1 MMREPFNSRYFPLIF
16 IPIAFLFTLV
26 YSWATSPLYLG
37 DGLDSS
43 IFKTIGLGMV
53 QGQMPYTDLFDHKG
67 GILFLIQALGW
78 LILPGRWGL
87 FAVQVV
93 FLSVTLFFMFR
104 TACLY
109 LDEKKGFLATLSGLF
124 LYVLFM
130 ESGNQCE
137 SYALPFMAMSLYL
150 ALKFT
155 RNSQD
160 STHPLLYS
168 LVYGISFAFI
178 FWIRPNDAVSQVG
191 SIMAGIFILLIV
203 RKQFK
208 NAILNALVFLAGC
221 AVVTTPLMVYFE
233 SRDCLLPLLDGTF
246 LYNLKYV
253 SDNGLPSAQMILMP
267 SFIFGFL
274 IWMSVKRDNKDMAFI
289 FIPMLIL
296 TLMFIGKR
304 DYAHY
309 LIIIVPAAVVMFSMV
324 IREKWRIFM
333 GILILAIAIA
343 SVRQHKYVFKSFET
357 RDQIER
363 FYTQTRRI
371 ISNVPENERSQIWN
385 LNLLTASNDDSPNV
399 ISTLGAMLDSR
410 VTPCNRIF
418 VYFHVETFGKEETAA
433 ANMPKWILADPTCN
447 QFEEHEEFLRENY
460 TIIDSTD
467 GSCTGDMTLYKR
479 IER

>member
-1 MMREPFNSRYFPLIF
+1 MKKLFENRWFPLIF
-16 IPIAFLFTLV
+16 IPIAFMFTLI

-37 DGLDSS
+37 EGLDSS
-43 IFKTIGLGMV
+43 IFRTIGLGMT
-53 QGQMPYTDLFDHKG
+53 QGKMPYTDLFDHKG

-78 LILPGRWGL
+78 IVVPGRWGL
-87 FAVQVV
+87 FLVQVA

-104 TACLY
+104 TACLFI
-109 LDEKKGFLATLSGLF
+109 DKKKGFLATLAGLF

-137 SYALPFMAMSLYL
+137 GYALPFISISLYL
-150 ALKFT
+150 ALKYT
-155 RNSQD
+155 RD
-160 STHPLLYS
+160 AERTLHPLSYS

-178 FWIRPNDAVSQVG
+178 FWIRPNDAVAQVG
-191 SIMAGIFILLIV
+191 SIMAGIFILQLV

-221 AVVTTPLMVYFE
+221 AVITLPLMSYFA

-246 LYNLKYV
+246 LYNLKYA
-253 SDNGLPSAQMILMP
+253 SDNGFPSGQMILMP
-267 SFIFGFL
+267 SFIYGLL
-274 IWMSVKRDNKDMAFI
+274 IWMSIKRDRKDMIFV

-309 LIIIVPAAVVMFSMV
+309 LIIIVPSALVVFSMT
-324 IREKWRIFM
+324 IKEKWKIFM
-333 GILILAIAIA
+333 GILLLTITIA

-357 RDQIER
+357 REQIEQ

-371 ISNVPENERSQIWN
+371 ISNVPISERSQIWN

-399 ISTLGAMLDSR
+399 VSALGAMLDSK
-410 VTPCNRIF
+410 VTPCNRVF
-418 VYFHVETFGKEETAA
+418 VYFHVETFGEEETVN

-447 QFEEHEEFLRENY
+447 QFEDYEAFLSENY
-460 TIIDSTD
+460 AIVDATD
-467 GSCTGDMTLYKR
+467 GTCLGDVTLYKR